1 MVDNIS
7 KAWQEVYEKKTLDPV
22 DHDELKGKHK
32 DREDGDIDN
41 DGDTDAS
48 DKYLH
53 KKRKAISKAIK
64 KEEVDESSCGSV
76 NASKKIKK
84 EDDSE
89 METDEPMAKDGMKKC
104 KECGGSSENHDEECS
119 QYASSEKSK
128 ASATKE
134 AVRHEVHGYGE
145 IITETDNGYDILFA
159 HGVEFDVP
167 AEQCESIRRAMDI
180 AKKSG
185 GAMTPAVK
193 KMDKI
198 KKGVSDNPRVK
209 KALQKANEE
218 EEVDEANLR
227 KMDHDEFMKHGD
239 SNPKGRADPAW
250 NAERKRRYRNDQA
263 KNYRKMK
270 KEEDDVDEAQMRT
283 RAAHRD
289 ELKRREKISQS
300 KKMKKEEDDVD
311 EARNGGDDDP
321 CWDTHKKVGTKMK
334 DGKRVNDCVPKNE
347 EVEIQENTVAELD
360 SNVSETYSV
369 IQQQAIAAMRSM
381 WEGAGAVADKKAKPD
396 PKGQPSDDQ
405 DTNLK
410 GKGAVDMAKDLDATG
425 ADTTK
430 VPKGGD
436 DEVGHDDA
444 SKAGRVTKPAAKRP
458 GDQQTGD
465 KSVVNPV
472 NKNK

>member
-1 MVDNIS
+1 MDKKYIDSIS

-41 DGDTDAS
+41 DGDTDSS

-76 NASKKIKK
+76 NASKKIRK
-84 EDDSE
+84 EDDDE

-119 QYASSEKSK
+119 KYAASEKSK

-159 HGVEFDVP
+159 HGVEFNVP
-167 AEQCESIRRAMDI
+167 AEQFEGVSSAIKT
-180 AKKSG
+180 AKKMSG
-185 GAMTPAVK
+185 NMTGAYK
-193 KMDKI
+193 KINKS
-198 KKGVSDNPRVK
+198 KPGLADNPRVK
-209 KALQKANEE
+209 KALNKANEE
-218 EEVDEANLR
+218 EEVDEAQIR
-227 KMDHDEFMKHGD
+227 T
-239 SNPKGRADPAW
+239 RA
-250 NAERKRRYRNDQA
+250 RVRNDQEKLA
-263 KNYRKMK
+263 KARAAKASVK
-270 KEEDDVDEAQMRT
+270 EDDVE
-283 RAAHRD
+283 
-289 ELKRREKISQS
+289 
-300 KKMKKEEDDVD
+300 

-334 DGKRVNDCVPKNE
+334 GGKRVNDCVPKNE

-369 IQQQAIAAMRSM
+369 IQQQAIAAMKSM

-396 PKGQPSDDQ
+396 PKGQPADDQ

-430 VPKGGD
+430 IPKGGD

-444 SKAGRVTKPAAKRP
+444 SKAGRATKPAAKRP

-472 NKNK
+472 SKSK

>member
-1 MVDNIS
+1 MDKKVVDSIS

-22 DHDELKGKHK
+22 NDKENDKKFK
-32 DREDGDIDN
+32 NRTDKDIDN
-41 DGDTDAS
+41 DGDVDSS
-48 DKYLH
+48 DEYLH
-53 KKRKAISKAIK
+53 KRRKATDDAIDGGK
-64 KEEVDESSCGSV
+64 KPAKNEEVDESSCGSV
-76 NASKKIKK
+76 NASKKKMK
-84 EDDSE
+84 EDDDE
-89 METDEPMAKDGMKKC
+89 MENDEPMAKDGMKKC
-104 KECGGSSENHDEECS
+104 AECGGSTENHDEECS
-119 QYASSEKSK
+119 KYASSEKSK
-128 ASATKE
+128 ASATQE

-198 KKGVSDNPRVK
+198 KKGVSDNPRVS
-209 KALQKANEE
+209 KALRKANEE
-218 EEVDEANLR
+218 DEVE
-227 KMDHDEFMKHGD
+227 
-239 SNPKGRADPAW
+239 
-250 NAERKRRYRNDQA
+250 
-263 KNYRKMK
+263 
-270 KEEDDVDEAQMRT
+270 
-283 RAAHRD
+283 
-289 ELKRREKISQS
+289 
-300 KKMKKEEDDVD
+300 

-347 EVEIQENTVAELD
+347 SVVTEGTVAEMELD
-360 SNVSETYSV
+360 VHETYSS
-369 IQQQAIAAMRSM
+369 IQQQTIRAMRSM

-396 PKGQPSDDQ
+396 PKGQPADDQ

-436 DEVGHDDA
+436 DAVGHDDA
-444 SKAGRVTKPAAKRP
+444 SKAGRATKPAAYRT
-458 GDQQTGD
+458 GDQKTGD
-465 KSVVNPV
+465 KSII
-472 NKNK
+472 KGGK

>member
-1 MVDNIS
+1 MDKNVVDSIS

-22 DHDELKGKHK
+22 NDKENDKKFK
-32 DREDGDIDN
+32 NRTDKDIDN
-41 DGDTDAS
+41 DGDVDSS
-48 DKYLH
+48 DEYLH
-53 KKRKAISKAIK
+53 KRRKATDDAIDGGK
-64 KEEVDESSCGSV
+64 KPAKNEEVDESSCGSV
-76 NASKKIKK
+76 NASKKKMK
-84 EDDSE
+84 EDDNE
-89 METDEPMAKDGMKKC
+89 MDNDEPMAKDGMKKC
-104 KECGGSSENHDEECS
+104 AECGGSTENHDEECS
-119 QYASSEKSK
+119 KYTSSEKSK
-128 ASATKE
+128 ASATQE

-198 KKGVSDNPRVK
+198 KKGVSDNPRVR

-218 EEVDEANLR
+218 DEVE
-227 KMDHDEFMKHGD
+227 
-239 SNPKGRADPAW
+239 
-250 NAERKRRYRNDQA
+250 
-263 KNYRKMK
+263 
-270 KEEDDVDEAQMRT
+270 
-283 RAAHRD
+283 
-289 ELKRREKISQS
+289 
-300 KKMKKEEDDVD
+300 

-334 DGKRVNDCVPKNE
+334 GGKRVNDCVPKNE
-347 EVEIQENTVAELD
+347 SVTEGTVAEMELD
-360 SNVSETYSV
+360 VHETYSS
-369 IQQQAIAAMRSM
+369 IQQQTITAMRSM

-396 PKGQPSDDQ
+396 SKGQPADDQ

-425 ADTTK
+425 SDTTK

-444 SKAGRVTKPAAKRP
+444 SKAGRATKPAAHRT
-458 GDQQTGD
+458 GDQKTGD
-465 KSVVNPV
+465 KSII
-472 NKNK
+472 KGGK

>member
-1 MVDNIS
+1 MDKKVVDSIS

-22 DHDELKGKHK
+22 NDKENDKKFK
-32 DREDGDIDN
+32 NRTDKDIDN
-41 DGDTDAS
+41 DGDVDSS
-48 DKYLH
+48 DEYLH
-53 KKRKAISKAIK
+53 KRRKATDDAIDGGK
-64 KEEVDESSCGSV
+64 KPAKNEEVDESSCGSV
-76 NASKKIKK
+76 NASKKKMK
-84 EDDSE
+84 EDDDE
-89 METDEPMAKDGMKKC
+89 MDNDEPMAKDGMKKC
-104 KECGGSSENHDEECS
+104 AECGGSTENHDEECS
-119 QYASSEKSK
+119 KYASSEKSK
-128 ASATKE
+128 ASATQE

-198 KKGVSDNPRVK
+198 KKGVSDNPRVS
-209 KALQKANEE
+209 KALRKANEE
-218 EEVDEANLR
+218 DEVE
-227 KMDHDEFMKHGD
+227 
-239 SNPKGRADPAW
+239 
-250 NAERKRRYRNDQA
+250 
-263 KNYRKMK
+263 
-270 KEEDDVDEAQMRT
+270 
-283 RAAHRD
+283 
-289 ELKRREKISQS
+289 
-300 KKMKKEEDDVD
+300 

-334 DGKRVNDCVPKNE
+334 GGKRVNDCVPKNE
-347 EVEIQENTVAELD
+347 SVVTEGTVAEMELD
-360 SNVSETYSV
+360 VHETYSS
-369 IQQQAIAAMRSM
+369 IQQQTIRAMRSM

-396 PKGQPSDDQ
+396 PKGQPADDQ

-436 DEVGHDDA
+436 DAVGHDDA
-444 SKAGRVTKPAAKRP
+444 SKAGRATKPAAYRT
-458 GDQQTGD
+458 GDQKTGD
-465 KSVVNPV
+465 KSII
-472 NKNK
+472 KGGK

>member
-1 MVDNIS
+1 MDKKVVDSIS

-22 DHDELKGKHK
+22 NDKENDKKFK
-32 DREDGDIDN
+32 NRTDKDIDN
-41 DGDTDAS
+41 DGDVDSS
-48 DKYLH
+48 DEYLH
-53 KKRKAISKAIK
+53 KRRKATDDAIDGGK
-64 KEEVDESSCGSV
+64 KPAKNEEVDESSCGSV
-76 NASKKIKK
+76 NASKKKMK
-84 EDDSE
+84 EDDDE
-89 METDEPMAKDGMKKC
+89 MENDEPMAKDGMKKC
-104 KECGGSSENHDEECS
+104 AECGGSTENHDEECS
-119 QYASSEKSK
+119 KYASSEKSK
-128 ASATKE
+128 ASATQE

-198 KKGVSDNPRVK
+198 KKGVSDNPRVS
-209 KALQKANEE
+209 KALRKANEE
-218 EEVDEANLR
+218 DEVE
-227 KMDHDEFMKHGD
+227 
-239 SNPKGRADPAW
+239 
-250 NAERKRRYRNDQA
+250 
-263 KNYRKMK
+263 
-270 KEEDDVDEAQMRT
+270 
-283 RAAHRD
+283 
-289 ELKRREKISQS
+289 
-300 KKMKKEEDDVD
+300 

-334 DGKRVNDCVPKNE
+334 GGKRVNDCVPKNE
-347 EVEIQENTVAELD
+347 SVVTEGTVAEMDLD
-360 SNVSETYSV
+360 VHETYSS
-369 IQQQAIAAMRSM
+369 IQQQTIRAMRSM

-396 PKGQPSDDQ
+396 PKGQPADDQ

-436 DEVGHDDA
+436 DAVGHDDA
-444 SKAGRVTKPAAKRP
+444 SKAGRATKPAAYRT
-458 GDQQTGD
+458 GDQKTGD
-465 KSVVNPV
+465 KSII
-472 NKNK
+472 KGGK

>member
-1 MVDNIS
+1 MDKKVVDSIS

-22 DHDELKGKHK
+22 NDKENDKKFK
-32 DREDGDIDN
+32 NRTDKDIDN
-41 DGDTDAS
+41 DGDVDSS
-48 DKYLH
+48 DEYLH
-53 KKRKAISKAIK
+53 KRRKATDDAIDGGK
-64 KEEVDESSCGSV
+64 KPAKNEEVDESSCGSV
-76 NASKKIKK
+76 NASKKKMK
-84 EDDSE
+84 EDE
-89 METDEPMAKDGMKKC
+89 MDNDEPMAKDGMKKC
-104 KECGGSSENHDEECS
+104 AECGGSTENHDEECS
-119 QYASSEKSK
+119 KYASSEKSK
-128 ASATKE
+128 ASATQE

-198 KKGVSDNPRVK
+198 KKGVSDNPRVS
-209 KALQKANEE
+209 KALRKANEE
-218 EEVDEANLR
+218 DEVE
-227 KMDHDEFMKHGD
+227 
-239 SNPKGRADPAW
+239 
-250 NAERKRRYRNDQA
+250 
-263 KNYRKMK
+263 
-270 KEEDDVDEAQMRT
+270 
-283 RAAHRD
+283 
-289 ELKRREKISQS
+289 
-300 KKMKKEEDDVD
+300 

-334 DGKRVNDCVPKNE
+334 GGKRVNDCVPKNE
-347 EVEIQENTVAELD
+347 SVVTEGTVAEMELD
-360 SNVSETYSV
+360 VHETYSS
-369 IQQQAIAAMRSM
+369 IQQQTIRAMRSM

-396 PKGQPSDDQ
+396 PKGQPADDQ

-436 DEVGHDDA
+436 DAVGHDDA
-444 SKAGRVTKPAAKRP
+444 SKAGRATKPAAYRT
-458 GDQQTGD
+458 GDQKTGD
-465 KSVVNPV
+465 KSII
-472 NKNK
+472 KGGK

>member
-1 MVDNIS
+1 MDKNVVDSIS

-22 DHDELKGKHK
+22 NDKENDKKFK
-32 DREDGDIDN
+32 NRTDKDIDN
-41 DGDTDAS
+41 DGDVDSS
-48 DKYLH
+48 DEYLH
-53 KKRKAISKAIK
+53 KRRKATDDAIDGGK
-64 KEEVDESSCGSV
+64 KPAKNEEVDESSCGSV
-76 NASKKIKK
+76 NASKKKMK
-84 EDDSE
+84 EDDDE
-89 METDEPMAKDGMKKC
+89 MDNDEPMAKDGMKKC
-104 KECGGSSENHDEECS
+104 AECGGSTENHDEECS
-119 QYASSEKSK
+119 KYTSSEKSK
-128 ASATKE
+128 ASATQE

-198 KKGVSDNPRVK
+198 KKGVSDNPRVR

-218 EEVDEANLR
+218 DEVE
-227 KMDHDEFMKHGD
+227 
-239 SNPKGRADPAW
+239 
-250 NAERKRRYRNDQA
+250 
-263 KNYRKMK
+263 
-270 KEEDDVDEAQMRT
+270 
-283 RAAHRD
+283 
-289 ELKRREKISQS
+289 
-300 KKMKKEEDDVD
+300 

-334 DGKRVNDCVPKNE
+334 GGKRVNDCVPKNE
-347 EVEIQENTVAELD
+347 SVTEGTVAEMELD
-360 SNVSETYSV
+360 VHETYSS
-369 IQQQAIAAMRSM
+369 IQQQTITAMRSM

-396 PKGQPSDDQ
+396 SKGQPADDQ

-425 ADTTK
+425 ADTTR

-444 SKAGRVTKPAAKRP
+444 SKAGRATKPAAHRT
-458 GDQQTGD
+458 GDQKTGD
-465 KSVVNPV
+465 KSII
-472 NKNK
+472 KGGK

>member
-1 MVDNIS
+1 MDKNVVDSIS

-22 DHDELKGKHK
+22 NDKENDKKFK
-32 DREDGDIDN
+32 NRTDKDIDN
-41 DGDTDAS
+41 DGDVDSS
-48 DKYLH
+48 DEYLH
-53 KKRKAISKAIK
+53 KRRKATDDAIDGGK
-64 KEEVDESSCGSV
+64 KPAKNEEVDESSCGSV
-76 NASKKIKK
+76 NASKKKMK
-84 EDDSE
+84 EDDDE
-89 METDEPMAKDGMKKC
+89 MDNDEPMAKDGMKKC
-104 KECGGSSENHDEECS
+104 AECGGSTENHDEECS
-119 QYASSEKSK
+119 KYTSSEKSK
-128 ASATKE
+128 ASATQE

-198 KKGVSDNPRVK
+198 KKGVSDNPRVR

-218 EEVDEANLR
+218 DEVE
-227 KMDHDEFMKHGD
+227 
-239 SNPKGRADPAW
+239 
-250 NAERKRRYRNDQA
+250 
-263 KNYRKMK
+263 
-270 KEEDDVDEAQMRT
+270 
-283 RAAHRD
+283 
-289 ELKRREKISQS
+289 
-300 KKMKKEEDDVD
+300 

-334 DGKRVNDCVPKNE
+334 GGKRVNDCVPKNE
-347 EVEIQENTVAELD
+347 SVTEGTVAEMELD
-360 SNVSETYSV
+360 VHETYSS
-369 IQQQAIAAMRSM
+369 IQQQTITAMRSM

-396 PKGQPSDDQ
+396 SKGQPADDQ

-425 ADTTK
+425 SDTTK

-444 SKAGRVTKPAAKRP
+444 SKAGRATKPAAHRT
-458 GDQQTGD
+458 GDQKTGD
-465 KSVVNPV
+465 KSII
-472 NKNK
+472 KGGK

>member
-1 MVDNIS
+1 MDKKVVDSIS

-22 DHDELKGKHK
+22 NDKENDKKFK
-32 DREDGDIDN
+32 NRTDKDIDN
-41 DGDTDAS
+41 DGDVDSS
-48 DKYLH
+48 DEYLH
-53 KKRKAISKAIK
+53 KRRKATDDAIDGGK
-64 KEEVDESSCGSV
+64 KPAKNEEVDESSCGSV
-76 NASKKIKK
+76 NASKKKMK
-84 EDDSE
+84 EDDDE
-89 METDEPMAKDGMKKC
+89 MENDEPMAKDGMKKC
-104 KECGGSSENHDEECS
+104 AECGGSTENHDEECS
-119 QYASSEKSK
+119 KYASSEKSK
-128 ASATKE
+128 ASATQE

-198 KKGVSDNPRVK
+198 KKGVSDNPRVS
-209 KALQKANEE
+209 KALRKANEE
-218 EEVDEANLR
+218 DEVE
-227 KMDHDEFMKHGD
+227 
-239 SNPKGRADPAW
+239 
-250 NAERKRRYRNDQA
+250 
-263 KNYRKMK
+263 
-270 KEEDDVDEAQMRT
+270 
-283 RAAHRD
+283 
-289 ELKRREKISQS
+289 
-300 KKMKKEEDDVD
+300 

-334 DGKRVNDCVPKNE
+334 GGKRVNDCVPKNE
-347 EVEIQENTVAELD
+347 SVVTEGTVAEMELD
-360 SNVSETYSV
+360 VHETYSS
-369 IQQQAIAAMRSM
+369 IQQQTIRAMRSM

-396 PKGQPSDDQ
+396 PKGQPADDQ

-436 DEVGHDDA
+436 DAVGHDDA
-444 SKAGRVTKPAAKRP
+444 SKAGRATKPAAYRT
-458 GDQQTGD
+458 GDQKTGD
-465 KSVVNPV
+465 KSII
-472 NKNK
+472 KGGK

>member
-1 MVDNIS
+1 MDKKMVNSIS

-41 DGDTDAS
+41 DGDTDSS

-76 NASKKIKK
+76 NASKKMKK
-84 EDDSE
+84 EDDD
-89 METDEPMAKDGMKKC
+89 MESDEPMDKDGMKKC

-218 EEVDEANLR
+218 
-227 KMDHDEFMKHGD
+227 
-239 SNPKGRADPAW
+239 
-250 NAERKRRYRNDQA
+250 
-263 KNYRKMK
+263 
-270 KEEDDVDEAQMRT
+270 
-283 RAAHRD
+283 
-289 ELKRREKISQS
+289 
-300 KKMKKEEDDVD
+300 DDVD

-334 DGKRVNDCVPKNE
+334 GGKRVNDCVPKNE
-347 EVEIQENTVAELD
+347 SVTEGTVGEMELD
-360 SNVSETYSV
+360 VHETYSA
-369 IQQQAIAAMRSM
+369 IQQQTIQAMRSM
-381 WEGAGAVADKKAKPD
+381 WEGAGAVANKKAKPD
-396 PKGQPSDDQ
+396 GKGQPADADD
-405 DTNLK
+405 DNLK
-410 GKGAVDMAKDLDATG
+410 GKGAVDMAKDIDAEG
-425 ADTTK
+425 PDSPK

-444 SKAGRVTKPAAKRP
+444 SKAGRVTKPAPHRP
-458 GDQQTGD
+458 GDQKTGD
-465 KSVVNPV
+465 KSII
-472 NKNK
+472 KGGK

>member
-1 MVDNIS
+1 MDKKMVDNIS

-41 DGDTDAS
+41 DGDTDSS
-48 DKYLH
+48 DKFLH

-64 KEEVDESSCGSV
+64 KEEVDEACGSV

-104 KECGGSSENHDEECS
+104 KECGGSSENHDQECS
-119 QYASSEKSK
+119 HYASSEKSK

-159 HGVEFDVP
+159 HGVEFNVP
-167 AEQCESIRRAMDI
+167 AEQCEGVSSAIKT
-180 AKKSG
+180 AKKMSG
-185 GAMTPAVK
+185 NMTGAYK
-193 KMDKI
+193 KINKM
-198 KKGVSDNPRVK
+198 KKGLADNPRVK
-209 KALQKANEE
+209 KALNKAN
-218 EEVDEANLR
+218 
-227 KMDHDEFMKHGD
+227 
-239 SNPKGRADPAW
+239 
-250 NAERKRRYRNDQA
+250 
-263 KNYRKMK
+263 
-270 KEEDDVDEAQMRT
+270 
-283 RAAHRD
+283 
-289 ELKRREKISQS
+289 
-300 KKMKKEEDDVD
+300 EEDDVD

-334 DGKRVNDCVPKNE
+334 GGKRVNDCVPKNE

-444 SKAGRVTKPAAKRP
+444 SKAGRVTKSAAKRP

>member
-1 MVDNIS
+1 MDKKFVNSIS

-41 DGDTDAS
+41 DGDTDSS

-64 KEEVDESSCGSV
+64 KDEVDESSCGSV
-76 NASKKIKK
+76 NASKKMKK
-84 EDDSE
+84 EDDDMESE
-89 METDEPMAKDGMKKC
+89 EPMDKDGMKKC

-119 QYASSEKSK
+119 HYTSSEKSK

-218 EEVDEANLR
+218 
-227 KMDHDEFMKHGD
+227 
-239 SNPKGRADPAW
+239 
-250 NAERKRRYRNDQA
+250 
-263 KNYRKMK
+263 
-270 KEEDDVDEAQMRT
+270 
-283 RAAHRD
+283 
-289 ELKRREKISQS
+289 
-300 KKMKKEEDDVD
+300 DDVD

-334 DGKRVNDCVPKNE
+334 GGKRVNDCVPKNE
-347 EVEIQENTVAELD
+347 SVTEGTVAEMELD
-360 SNVSETYSV
+360 VHETYST
-369 IQQQAIAAMRSM
+369 IQQQTIQAMRSM
-381 WEGAGAVADKKAKPD
+381 WEGAGAVANKKAKPD
-396 PKGQPSDDQ
+396 PKGQPADADD
-405 DTNLK
+405 DNLK
-410 GKGAVDMAKDLDATG
+410 GKGAVDMAKDIDAEG
-425 ADTTK
+425 PDSPK

-436 DEVGHDDA
+436 DDVGHDDA
-444 SKAGRVTKPAAKRP
+444 SKAGRVTKPAPHRP
-458 GDQQTGD
+458 GDQKTGD
-465 KSVVNPV
+465 KSII
-472 NKNK
+472 KGGK

>member
-1 MVDNIS
+1 MDKKLINSIS
-7 KAWQEVYEKKTLDPV
+7 QAWQEVYEKKTLDPV

-32 DREDGDIDN
+32 DRDDKDIDN
-41 DGDTDAS
+41 DGDVDSS
-48 DKYLH
+48 DKFLH

-76 NASKKIKK
+76 NASKKVKK
-84 EDDSE
+84 EDDQE
-89 METDEPMAKDGMKKC
+89 MTADEPMAKDGMKKC
-104 KECGGSSENHDEECS
+104 AECGGSTENHDEECS
-119 QYASSEKSK
+119 KYTSSEKSK

-134 AVRHEVHGYGE
+134 GVRHEVHGYGE

-193 KMDKI
+193 KMDKM

-218 EEVDEANLR
+218 DKVE
-227 KMDHDEFMKHGD
+227 
-239 SNPKGRADPAW
+239 
-250 NAERKRRYRNDQA
+250 
-263 KNYRKMK
+263 
-270 KEEDDVDEAQMRT
+270 
-283 RAAHRD
+283 
-289 ELKRREKISQS
+289 
-300 KKMKKEEDDVD
+300 

-347 EVEIQENTVAELD
+347 SVVTEGTVAEMELD
-360 SNVSETYSV
+360 VHETYSS
-369 IQQQAIAAMRSM
+369 IQQQTIRAMRSM

-396 PKGQPSDDQ
+396 PKGQPADADD
-405 DTNLK
+405 DNLK
-410 GKGAVDMAKDLDATG
+410 GKGAVDMAKDLDAQG

-444 SKAGRVTKPAAKRP
+444 SKAGRVTKPAAHRP
-458 GDQQTGD
+458 GDQKTGD
-465 KSVVNPV
+465 KSII
-472 NKNK
+472 KGGK

>member
-1 MVDNIS
+1 MDKKVVDSIS

-22 DHDELKGKHK
+22 NDKENDKKFK
-32 DREDGDIDN
+32 NRTDKDIDN
-41 DGDTDAS
+41 DGDVDSS
-48 DKYLH
+48 DEYLH
-53 KKRKAISKAIK
+53 KRRKATDDAIDGGK
-64 KEEVDESSCGSV
+64 KPAKNEEVDESSCGSV
-76 NASKKIKK
+76 NASKKKMK
-84 EDDSE
+84 EDDDE
-89 METDEPMAKDGMKKC
+89 MDTDEPMAKDGMKKC
-104 KECGGSSENHDEECS
+104 AECGGSTENHDEECS
-119 QYASSEKSK
+119 KYASSEKSK
-128 ASATKE
+128 ASATQE

-198 KKGVSDNPRVK
+198 KKGVSDNPRVS
-209 KALQKANEE
+209 KALRKANEE
-218 EEVDEANLR
+218 DEVE
-227 KMDHDEFMKHGD
+227 
-239 SNPKGRADPAW
+239 
-250 NAERKRRYRNDQA
+250 
-263 KNYRKMK
+263 
-270 KEEDDVDEAQMRT
+270 
-283 RAAHRD
+283 
-289 ELKRREKISQS
+289 
-300 KKMKKEEDDVD
+300 

-334 DGKRVNDCVPKNE
+334 GGKRVNDCVPKNE
-347 EVEIQENTVAELD
+347 SVVTEGTVAEMELD
-360 SNVSETYSV
+360 VHETYSS
-369 IQQQAIAAMRSM
+369 IQQQTIRAMRSM

-396 PKGQPSDDQ
+396 PKGQPADDQ

-436 DEVGHDDA
+436 DAVGHDDA
-444 SKAGRVTKPAAKRP
+444 SKAGRATKPAAYRT
-458 GDQQTGD
+458 GDQKTGD
-465 KSVVNPV
+465 KSII
-472 NKNK
+472 KGGK

>member
-41 DGDTDAS
+41 DGDTDSS

-218 EEVDEANLR
+218 EE
-227 KMDHDEFMKHGD
+227 
-239 SNPKGRADPAW
+239 
-250 NAERKRRYRNDQA
+250 
-263 KNYRKMK
+263 
-270 KEEDDVDEAQMRT
+270 VDEAQMRT

>member
-1 MVDNIS
+1 MDKNVVDSIS

-22 DHDELKGKHK
+22 NDKENDKKFK
-32 DREDGDIDN
+32 NRTDKDIDN
-41 DGDTDAS
+41 DGDVDSS
-48 DKYLH
+48 DEYLH
-53 KKRKAISKAIK
+53 KRRKATDDAIDGGK
-64 KEEVDESSCGSV
+64 KPAKNEEVDESSCGSV
-76 NASKKIKK
+76 NASKKKMR
-84 EDDSE
+84 EDDNE
-89 METDEPMAKDGMKKC
+89 MDNDEPMAKDGMKKC
-104 KECGGSSENHDEECS
+104 AECGGSTENHDEECS
-119 QYASSEKSK
+119 KYTSSEKSK
-128 ASATKE
+128 ASATQE

-198 KKGVSDNPRVK
+198 KKGVSDNPRVR

-218 EEVDEANLR
+218 DEVE
-227 KMDHDEFMKHGD
+227 
-239 SNPKGRADPAW
+239 
-250 NAERKRRYRNDQA
+250 
-263 KNYRKMK
+263 
-270 KEEDDVDEAQMRT
+270 
-283 RAAHRD
+283 
-289 ELKRREKISQS
+289 
-300 KKMKKEEDDVD
+300 

-334 DGKRVNDCVPKNE
+334 GGKRVNDCVPKNE
-347 EVEIQENTVAELD
+347 SVTEGTVAEMELD
-360 SNVSETYSV
+360 VHETYSS
-369 IQQQAIAAMRSM
+369 IQQQTITAMRSM

-396 PKGQPSDDQ
+396 SKGQPADDQ

-425 ADTTK
+425 SDTTK

-444 SKAGRVTKPAAKRP
+444 SKAGRATKPAAHRT
-458 GDQQTGD
+458 GDQKTGD
-465 KSVVNPV
+465 KSII
-472 NKNK
+472 KGGK

>member
-41 DGDTDAS
+41 DGDTDSS
-48 DKYLH
+48 DKFLH

-64 KEEVDESSCGSV
+64 KEEVDEACGSV

-104 KECGGSSENHDEECS
+104 KECGGSSENHDQECS
-119 QYASSEKSK
+119 HYASSEKSK

-159 HGVEFDVP
+159 HGVEFNVP
-167 AEQCESIRRAMDI
+167 AEQCEGVSSAIKT
-180 AKKSG
+180 AKKMSG
-185 GAMTPAVK
+185 NMTGAYK
-193 KMDKI
+193 KINKM
-198 KKGVSDNPRVK
+198 KKGLADNPRVK
-209 KALQKANEE
+209 KALNKAN
-218 EEVDEANLR
+218 
-227 KMDHDEFMKHGD
+227 
-239 SNPKGRADPAW
+239 
-250 NAERKRRYRNDQA
+250 
-263 KNYRKMK
+263 
-270 KEEDDVDEAQMRT
+270 
-283 RAAHRD
+283 
-289 ELKRREKISQS
+289 
-300 KKMKKEEDDVD
+300 EEDDVD

-334 DGKRVNDCVPKNE
+334 GGKRVNDCVPKNE

-444 SKAGRVTKPAAKRP
+444 SKAGRVTKSAAKRP

>member
-41 DGDTDAS
+41 DGDTDSS

-53 KKRKAISKAIK
+53 KKRKAISKAMK

-84 EDDSE
+84 EDDNE

-104 KECGGSSENHDEECS
+104 KECGGSSENHDQECS
-119 QYASSEKSK
+119 HYASSEKSK

-159 HGVEFDVP
+159 HGVEFNVP
-167 AEQCESIRRAMDI
+167 AEQCEGVSSAIKT
-180 AKKSG
+180 AKKMSG
-185 GAMTPAVK
+185 NMTGAYK
-193 KMDKI
+193 KINKM
-198 KKGVSDNPRVK
+198 KKGLADNPRVK
-209 KALQKANEE
+209 KALNKAN
-218 EEVDEANLR
+218 
-227 KMDHDEFMKHGD
+227 
-239 SNPKGRADPAW
+239 
-250 NAERKRRYRNDQA
+250 
-263 KNYRKMK
+263 
-270 KEEDDVDEAQMRT
+270 
-283 RAAHRD
+283 
-289 ELKRREKISQS
+289 
-300 KKMKKEEDDVD
+300 EEDDVD

-334 DGKRVNDCVPKNE
+334 GGKRVNDCVPKNE

-444 SKAGRVTKPAAKRP
+444 SKVGRVTKSAAKRP